1 MVDLIVEADGG
12 SRGNPGVA
20 GYGALVRCAASRR
33 VLAERAAP
41 LGRASNNVAEYTGLI
56 EGLRVAA
63 ELDPAAA
70 VEVRMDSKLVVEQMS
85 GRWKIK
91 HEDMRRL
98 ALQARELVQAREAA
112 GGSVVLTWIPRESNK
127 AADRLS
133 NLGMDGET
141 VDRRLTDA
149 ADSAEVTP
157 DESDVADEPEPPEP
171 LTASSPTTVW
181 GEARRTVDV
190 ARGAAAA
197 RTGRAAP
204 DTDQAVSYAGR
215 AMPNTDPDLG
225 APVRIVLVRHGVTEA
240 TAAGLLDGRGGADPA
255 LTAEGQRQAVA
266 AAAALRSLLRGEPAL
281 VVTSSLA
288 RAVQTGA
295 AIAGMLGA
303 RPQTDPDW
311 DEQHFGD
318 WEGRTVAQVC
328 ATADG
333 ASEYARL
340 RTDADYARPGGESRA
355 QLQARVLAAYE
366 AVEHC
371 AREAGRP
378 VVVVSH
384 RAALIAVLDAEL
396 GLGSPWSL
404 ALSPASLTAL
414 RRWADGTVCV
424 DVVND
429 TSHLRG

>member
-157 DESDVADEPEPPEP
+157 DESDVADEPERPEP
-171 LTASSPTTVW
+171 LTASSHTTVW

-197 RTGRAAP
+197 RTGRA
-204 DTDQAVSYAGR
+204 V
-215 AMPNTDPDLG
+215 PNTDPDLG

-295 AIAGMLGA
+295 AIAGMLGVS
-303 RPQTDPDW
+303 PQADPDW